1 MINLFD
7 RFIAI
12 IQSTKVH
19 FFVHQKFH
27 FENEPKQKALMQ
39 SLEDSNLSLLNEVGE
54 LLTIK
59 LLVTEIK
66 VSILKSLV
74 FTKTQNLKTLFK

>member
-1 MINLFD
+1 M
-7 RFIAI
+7 
-12 IQSTKVH
+12 QSTKSSLLR
-19 FFVHQKFH
+19 HQKDLH

-54 LLTIK
+54 IVNNQTLDDAT
-59 LLVTEIK
+59 K

-74 FTKTQNLKTLFK
+74 ATKTKNLKTPSREDFSPNG